1 MRAYKCD
8 ICGCYCDDVYK
19 IDDDIFDVYAT
30 DKAKYGIKS
39 RNKTEIKDICK
50 CCYIDIKGY
59 IHSKYLQNLER
70 E

>member
-8 ICGCYCDDVYK
+8 ICGCYCDDVYT

-59 IHSKYLQNLER
+59 IHSKYLQNLRR

>member
-30 DKAKYGIKS
+30 DKA
-39 RNKTEIKDICK
+39 NMELNQEIK
-50 CCYIDIKGY
+50 
-59 IHSKYLQNLER
+59 QR
-70 E
+70 